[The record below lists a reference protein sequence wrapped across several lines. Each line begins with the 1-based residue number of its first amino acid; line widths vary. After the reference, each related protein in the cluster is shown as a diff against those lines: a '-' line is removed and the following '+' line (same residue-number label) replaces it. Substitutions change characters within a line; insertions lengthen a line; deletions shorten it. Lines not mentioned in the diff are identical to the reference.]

1 MTVFVTVNLLSVS
14 VEKMYFYKG
23 INFKFKAKE

>member
-1 MTVFVTVNLLSVS
+1 MTVFVTVNLLSGS
-14 VEKMYFYKG
+14 VEKMYLYKG